1 MGKIFRRGIDFSGG
15 GGSISNQTASSVT
28 FNNTDTGLA
37 AANVQ
42 DAITELNGKLAKSVD
57 ANLTSDPTCA
67 STKNTMIAYVD
78 ITEDGLYLIV
88 GGSQVVQSLS
98 AIYYL
103 AIGLAN
109 SSGELISSPYML
121 VRNISMIGGGGG
133 SLSSIIS
140 LKKGARVG
148 MFLYNAHSSSVTAQY
163 IRFAA
168 VKL

>member
-1 MGKIFRRGIDFSGG
+1 MYH
-15 GGSISNQTASSVT
+15 SSSLPTSV
-28 FNNTDTGLA
+28 
-37 AANVQ
+37 
-42 DAITELNGKLAKSVD
+42 NGKLAKSVD
-57 ANLTSDPTCA
+57 VNLTSNPTCA

-88 GGSQVVQSLS
+88 GGSQVAQSLS
-98 AIYYL
+98 AIYFL
-103 AIGLAN
+103 TIGLAN

-121 VRNISMIGGGGG
+121 VRNISMSNGGGG
-133 SLSSIIS
+133 SLSSIIG

-163 IRFAA
+163 IKFAA